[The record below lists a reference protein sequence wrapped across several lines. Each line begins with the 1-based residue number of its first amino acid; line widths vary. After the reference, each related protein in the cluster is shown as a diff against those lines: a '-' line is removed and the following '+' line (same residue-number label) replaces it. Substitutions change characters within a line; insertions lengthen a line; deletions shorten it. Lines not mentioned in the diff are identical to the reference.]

1 MQPKDDRLRAGLAS
15 LVGKP
20 RPIAAAPVAV
30 VVDQPPILQ
39 QSTLQ
44 SIPSQLSAASLCE
57 GDSTNSELT
66 QQAFHDLTCAATS
79 APVTNPQVASPVAIP
94 VSPQQTQPQPHP
106 AAHPAST
113 AEAAK
118 TETVQDTADVKPKK
132 HNNVYRGVR
141 QRPWGKWAAEIRD
154 PRQGQRLWLGTF
166 DSAIEVC
173 QNIADFLPATAL
185 CCLPMC
191 YCWQCWNLSVP
202 LMNCRLPRLMTQQ
215 HALLEVTQ
223 LCATSHWQRA
233 RAHLL
238 LSGTHAF
245 AAFCTRHA
253 LFWYKKQTAKVL
265 LYSL

>member
-30 VVDQPPILQ
+30 VVDQTPILQ

-44 SIPSQLSAASLCE
+44 SIPSQLSSASLSE

-66 QQAFHDLTCAATS
+66 QQLVHDLTCAATS
-79 APVTNPQVASPVAIP
+79 APVPVPQVASQVAIP
-94 VSPQQTQPQPHP
+94 VPPQQTQPQAQP
-106 AAHPAST
+106 AANPAPNT
-113 AEAAK
+113 EAAK
-118 TETVQDTADVKPKK
+118 AQDTADAKPKK

-166 DSAIEVC
+166 DSAIEVH
-173 QNIADFLPATAL
+173 QPVASPSLPLLSSYLPL
-185 CCLPMC
+185 CCGLLC
-191 YCWQCWNLSVP
+191 FTLEHCTKC
-202 LMNCRLPRLMTQQ
+202 CRLLRLMMQQ
-215 HALLEVTQ
+215 HALSGVTQ

-233 RAHLL
+233 KAHLPL
-238 LSGTHAF
+238 KGM
-245 AAFCTRHA
+245 HA
-253 LFWYKKQTAKVL
+253 LASSCICTLHML
-265 LYSL
+265 LFNAIVCCIC